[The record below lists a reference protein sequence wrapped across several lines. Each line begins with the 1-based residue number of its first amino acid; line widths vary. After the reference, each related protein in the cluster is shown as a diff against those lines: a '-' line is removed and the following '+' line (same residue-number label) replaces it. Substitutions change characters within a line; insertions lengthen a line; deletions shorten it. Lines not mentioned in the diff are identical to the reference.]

1 MSTVRTRFAPSPTGH
16 LHIGGARTALFNY
29 LFTRHNG
36 GVFVLRVEDT
46 DRQRSTAASLDAIL
60 ESLRWLGLDWDE
72 GPFYQSQRADLYRA
86 HAQRLL
92 ADGHAYRCYCSAED
106 LEQQRRAAQAAGRKP
121 MYDRGCRALSAP
133 PTPDAPFTI
142 RFKVPLVGETAV
154 LDAIRGP
161 VVFQNT
167 EIDDLII
174 VRSDGSPTYNFSVV
188 VDDATMAITHNI
200 RGEDHLP
207 NSPKQLLLYRALGY
221 APPIFAHVPL
231 VLGLDRARLSKR
243 HGSTSVLS
251 YRDAGYLPQ
260 ALNNY
265 LVRLGWSHGEQEIF
279 TRAELIEAFSLEA
292 LGSSAGVFNPE
303 KLEWVN
309 AQHLKRTP
317 SAELAQLVKPF
328 VAGRGWTVPG
338 DDAWLARM
346 VATLQERAKT
356 LVELVDL
363 AAYYLRDEIAIE
375 PQAAAQHLR
384 TANPEAMR
392 DLCAALAALP
402 TWTAESIQPAF
413 ESVLGRW
420 QLPLGKLA
428 QPVRVALT
436 GGAVSPGIFEVAEV
450 IGRERVLARLDRA
463 LPLIGEPVPPSDR
476 PAAAR

>member
-1 MSTVRTRFAPSPTGH
+1 MATVRTRFAPSPSGY

-29 LFTRHNG
+29 LFARHSG
-36 GVFVLRVEDT
+36 GMFVLRVEDT

-60 ESLRWLGLDWDE
+60 DSLRWLGLDWDE
-72 GPFYQSQRADLYRA
+72 GPLYQSQRGELYRA
-86 HAQRLL
+86 HAERLL
-92 ADGHAYRCYCSAED
+92 AEGHAYRCYCSPAE
-106 LEQQRRAAQAAGRKP
+106 LAHQREAAQAAGRRP
-121 MYDRGCRALSAP
+121 MYDRRCRVRAMP
-133 PTPDAPFTI
+133 PAPDAPFTI
-142 RFKVPLVGETAV
+142 RFKTPLAGETVV
-154 LDAIRGP
+154 LDALRGY

-167 EIDDLII
+167 EMDDLII
-174 VRSDGSPTYNFSVV
+174 VRSDGSPTYNFCVV

-207 NSPKQLLLYRALGY
+207 NTPKQVLIYQAFGY
-221 APPIFAHVPL
+221 PPPLFAHVPL

-243 HGSTSVLS
+243 HGATSVLS

-265 LVRLGWSHGEQEIF
+265 LVRLGWSHGDQEIF
-279 TRAELIEAFSLEA
+279 THAELIEAFSLDA

-317 SAELAQLVKPF
+317 CTELAQLVKPF
-328 VAGRGWTVPG
+328 IAAHGWTVRG
-338 DDAWLARM
+338 DDEWLARL

-356 LVELVDL
+356 LVELVEL
-363 AAYYLRDEIAIE
+363 ATYYFVDEVAID
-375 PQAAAQHLR
+375 PAAAAKHLANANPDAVRDLR
-384 TANPEAMR
+384 T
-392 DLCAALAALP
+392 ALAALP
-402 TWTAESIQPAF
+402 VWTTAALQAAF
-413 ESVLGRW
+413 ESVLGRY

-450 IGRERVLARLDRA
+450 LGRERVLARLDRA
-463 LPLIGEPVPPSDR
+463 LPLIGRPMPVTAQPGTS
-476 PAAAR
+476 